1 MCLLSYY
8 CLLSDSI
15 CSYSTRGKIFK
26 LSYYFVSSN
35 PSLLNSY
42 MKTKLPIIYHV
53 IITTL
58 QQRYYFL
65 NNTLKNIR
73 FSFNN
78 CKNKSFII
86 KIILYSSGEIMR
98 WYPRK
103 PTSPPVHINS
113 YLCPINIA
121 KHQST
126 NQTKHIETQWRPNDD
141 RNAAKAYQ
149 ASIKRDRPDCWTHP
163 ILTQRPVHK
172 PCTSRPTTNWINLGP
187 PLLHVPYHRV
197 QSEIN
202 REKQIEGRMLL
213 R

>member
-1 MCLLSYY
+1 MYLLSYY

-15 CSYSTRGKIFK
+15 CSYSTRNKKNIQIVVLFRT
-26 LSYYFVSSN
+26 SN

-42 MKTKLPIIYHV
+42 IKTKLPIIYHI
-53 IITTL
+53 IITTFETIL
-58 QQRYYFL
+58 FF
-65 NNTLKNIR
+65 NNTLKNIT
-73 FSFNN
+73 FSWNN
-78 CKNKSFII
+78 CKNKSFIT
-86 KIILYSSGEIMR
+86 IILYSSGETMR

-103 PTSPPVHINS
+103 PISPPPVHINS

-141 RNAAKAYQ
+141 RIAAKAYQ

-187 PLLHVPYHRV
+187 PFLHIHRV